1 MIYQDEQI
9 MLKIM
14 RASGIQPRQIQAL
27 VVLRARIRRG
37 GIESTPESL
46 RLDFQR
52 YLSETGRYADDGST
66 T

>member
-1 MIYQDEQI
+1 MIPTDEDT

-14 RASGIQPRQIQAL
+14 RASGIKAPQIQAL
-27 VVLRARIRRG
+27 VVLREKIRRG

-52 YLSETGRYADDGST
+52 FLKETGRYADDGST